1 MGRSRSYE
9 CASLKPQLLQ
19 VETIPTNHLGF
30 YKGFRRLSKRG
41 QIVFIEEDRVEAV
54 VNECIQAIAKKILKR
69 RHRVQPYTGQL
80 AAQVV
85 NHLIRPWS
93 YRSLLIDWKSE
104 VK

>member
-1 MGRSRSYE
+1 M
-9 CASLKPQLLQ
+9 
-19 VETIPTNHLGF
+19 ETKPTNHLGF

-41 QIVFIEEDRVEAV
+41 QIVFIEEDRVEAI

-69 RHRVQPYTGQL
+69 RHRVRPYTGQL

-85 NHLIRPWS
+85 NHLIKPWS

>member
-1 MGRSRSYE
+1 MREFKAPALTSGDKTNESSGV
-9 CASLKPQLLQ
+9 LQ
-19 VETIPTNHLGF
+19 
-30 YKGFRRLSKRG
+30 GFRRLSKRG
-41 QIVFIEEDRVEAV
+41 QIVFVEEDRVEAI
-54 VNECIQAIAKKILKR
+54 VNECIQAIAKKILKWR
-69 RHRVQPYTGQL
+69 NRVQHYTGQL

>member
-1 MGRSRSYE
+1 
-9 CASLKPQLLQ
+9 
-19 VETIPTNHLGF
+19 
-30 YKGFRRLSKRG
+30 LSKRG
-41 QIVFIEEDRVEAV
+41 QIVFIEEDRVEAI
-54 VNECIQAIAKKILKR
+54 VNECIQVIAKNILKR
-69 RHRVQPYTGQL
+69 RNRVQQAGTAHTACVYTGQL